1 MTAASYLRAVV
12 ACAVTALF
20 LCLYVYSYTTHDSS
34 TTGTITV
41 VRSHTIDQELQ
52 YSKGPEDDRDVSR
65 RTSTPVQSRSSA
77 EYAPSPPH
85 HPSTPHSYTTHESST
100 TATKIDQK
108 LQYSKGP
115 EDDRDVSH
123 RTSTA
128 VQSHSSAE
136 HTPSPPHHPSTP
148 PSTTYTSVAHY
159 PSTFPHSAPVAH
171 HPSVPTS
178 IASIMHHSSSPPNS
192 ALAVH
197 HPSTPPSNA
206 FVAHRSSTPLH
217 SASVAHHP
225 STPTSTASV
234 AHQSSSPQTMSQ
246 VHRDLTFTVAKD
258 FTFPHPQVFKPVNVV
273 LACRWV
279 RELKQYLSSVD
290 PTQPV
295 TVTVAS
301 YDFAANLLNW
311 LISAQVM
318 TSPPLKSILVI
329 SFDNALH
336 KMLVHRQIPSVCVPY
351 ISVLRNPKSL
361 GVHKVWMTRLAVIRL
376 INHWGFD
383 VQQFDTDAIIL
394 RNPQPVFDLFS
405 GFDVVGSRA
414 KLPFELGKGQWGF
427 TVCMGVIL
435 FRSTQRTGEN
445 GGCHYTLKN
454 NQHSVNK
461 WSLPCIA
468 DCCTNIS
475 SPSLPPSFP
484 LPPLRS
490 SRVTVEGHG

>member
-1 MTAASYLRAVV
+1 MTATSYLRAVV

-34 TTGTITV
+34 MTGTITV
-41 VRSHTIDQELQ
+41 IRSHTVDQELQ
-52 YSKGPEDDRDVSR
+52 YSKEPEDDHDVSR
-65 RTSTPVQSRSSA
+65 RTSTAVQSRSSA
-77 EYAPSPPH
+77 EHAPSPH
-85 HPSTPHSYTTHESST
+85 HY
-100 TATKIDQK
+100 
-108 LQYSKGP
+108 L
-115 EDDRDVSH
+115 
-123 RTSTA
+123 
-128 VQSHSSAE
+128 
-136 HTPSPPHHPSTP
+136 STP
-148 PSTTYTSVAHY
+148 PRTTYASIAHY
-159 PSTFPHSAPVAH
+159 PSTLPHSAPVVH

-178 IASIMHHSSSPPNS
+178 IAS
-192 ALAVH
+192 LVQ

-217 SASVAHHP
+217 SAF
-225 STPTSTASV
+225 V
-234 AHQSSSPQTMSQ
+234 AHQSSSPQMTSQ

-258 FTFPHPQVFKPVNVV
+258 FTFPHPQVFKPVNIV

-318 TSPPLKSILVI
+318 TSPPLENILVI

-336 KMLVHRQIPSVCVPY
+336 KMLVRRRIPSVCVPY

-376 INHWGFD
+376 ISHWGFD

-435 FRSTQRTGEN
+435 FRSTRRTGES
-445 GGCHYTLKN
+445 GGSRYTLK
-454 NQHSVNK
+454 K
-461 WSLPCIA
+461 KK
-468 DCCTNIS
+468 
-475 SPSLPPSFP
+475 
-484 LPPLRS
+484 
-490 SRVTVEGHG
+490 EKKKEE

>member
-1 MTAASYLRAVV
+1 MAAAYLRAVV
-12 ACAVTALF
+12 VCAVAALF
-20 LCLYVYSYTTHDSS
+20 LCMYVYSECYTT
-34 TTGTITV
+34 
-41 VRSHTIDQELQ
+41 Q
-52 YSKGPEDDRDVSR
+52 
-65 RTSTPVQSRSSA
+65 
-77 EYAPSPPH
+77 
-85 HPSTPHSYTTHESST
+85 ESST
-100 TATKIDQK
+100 TATKAIRSRYEHQE
-108 LQYSKGP
+108 LQYSKQQ
-115 EDDRDVSH
+115 EESDVSH
-123 RTSTA
+123 RTSTVGKVA
-128 VQSHSSAE
+128 VQSGSLEDSS
-136 HTPSPPHHPSTP
+136 SPHHPSK
-148 PSTTYTSVAHY
+148 
-159 PSTFPHSAPVAH
+159 
-171 HPSVPTS
+171 
-178 IASIMHHSSSPPNS
+178 
-192 ALAVH
+192 LAQVG
-197 HPSTPPSNA
+197 
-206 FVAHRSSTPLH
+206 
-217 SASVAHHP
+217 
-225 STPTSTASV
+225 SV

-318 TSPPLKSILVI
+318 TSPPLKNILVI

-383 VQQFDTDAIIL
+383 VQQFDTDAIIR
-394 RNPQPVFDLFS
+394 RNPQPLFDSFS

-445 GGCHYTLKN
+445 GGRHYTLKKIISI
-454 NQHSVNK
+454 Q
-461 WSLPCIA
+461 L
-468 DCCTNIS
+468 TNGAY
-475 SPSLPPSFP
+475 L
-484 LPPLRS
+484 
-490 SRVTVEGHG
+490 V

>member
-1 MTAASYLRAVV
+1 MYMLCKQRVMAAAYLRTVV
-12 ACAVTALF
+12 VCAVAALF
-20 LCLYVYSYTTHDSS
+20 LCMYVYSECYTT
-34 TTGTITV
+34 
-41 VRSHTIDQELQ
+41 Q
-52 YSKGPEDDRDVSR
+52 
-65 RTSTPVQSRSSA
+65 
-77 EYAPSPPH
+77 
-85 HPSTPHSYTTHESST
+85 ESST
-100 TATKIDQK
+100 TATKTIRSRYEHQE
-108 LQYSKGP
+108 LQYSKQREESG
-115 EDDRDVSH
+115 VSH
-123 RTSTA
+123 K
-128 VQSHSSAE
+128 
-136 HTPSPPHHPSTP
+136 
-148 PSTTYTSVAHY
+148 
-159 PSTFPHSAPVAH
+159 
-171 HPSVPTS
+171 
-178 IASIMHHSSSPPNS
+178 
-192 ALAVH
+192 
-197 HPSTPPSNA
+197 
-206 FVAHRSSTPLH
+206 SSTVGK
-217 SASVAHHP
+217 VAAQGGSLEDSPFSPHHP
-225 STPTSTASV
+225 STPTSTTFV
-234 AHQSSSPQTMSQ
+234 AHHSSSPQTSQ

-318 TSPPLKSILVI
+318 TSPPLENILVI

-336 KMLVHRQIPSVCVPY
+336 KILVRRRIPSVCVPY

-435 FRSTQRTGEN
+435 FRSTQRTGEPEW
-445 GGCHYTLKN
+445 GK
-454 NQHSVNK
+454 
-461 WSLPCIA
+461 SLHIKKEK
-468 DCCTNIS
+468 
-475 SPSLPPSFP
+475 
-484 LPPLRS
+484 RKKK
-490 SRVTVEGHG
+490 EE

>member
-1 MTAASYLRAVV
+1 MTATSYLRAVV

-34 TTGTITV
+34 MTGTITV
-41 VRSHTIDQELQ
+41 IRSHTVDQELQ
-52 YSKGPEDDRDVSR
+52 YSKEPEDDHGVSR
-65 RTSTPVQSRSSA
+65 RTSTAVPSPSSA
-77 EYAPSPPH
+77 EHAPSPPH
-85 HPSTPHSYTTHESST
+85 HPSTPHSYTTNESST
-100 TATKIDQK
+100 TATKIDQE
-108 LQYSKGP
+108 LQYSKEP
-115 EDDRDVSH
+115 EDDHDVSR
-123 RTSTA
+123 RTSTT
-128 VQSHSSAE
+128 VQSPNSVE
-136 HTPSPPHHPSTP
+136 HAPSPHHYLSTP
-148 PSTTYTSVAHY
+148 PRTTYASIAHY
-159 PSTFPHSAPVAH
+159 PSTLPHSAPVVH

-178 IASIMHHSSSPPNS
+178 IAS
-192 ALAVH
+192 LVH

-217 SASVAHHP
+217 SAF
-225 STPTSTASV
+225 V
-234 AHQSSSPQTMSQ
+234 AHQSSSPQMSQ

-318 TSPPLKSILVI
+318 TSPPLENILVI

-336 KMLVHRQIPSVCVPY
+336 KMLVRRRIPSVCVPY

-376 INHWGFD
+376 ISHWGFD

-435 FRSTQRTGEN
+435 FRSTRRTGES
-445 GGCHYTLKN
+445 GGSRYTLKKKRRKKERRIKKDFSIC
-454 NQHSVNK
+454 QQMELTLYS
-461 WSLPCIA
+461 
-468 DCCTNIS
+468 
-475 SPSLPPSFP
+475 
-484 LPPLRS
+484 
-490 SRVTVEGHG
+490 